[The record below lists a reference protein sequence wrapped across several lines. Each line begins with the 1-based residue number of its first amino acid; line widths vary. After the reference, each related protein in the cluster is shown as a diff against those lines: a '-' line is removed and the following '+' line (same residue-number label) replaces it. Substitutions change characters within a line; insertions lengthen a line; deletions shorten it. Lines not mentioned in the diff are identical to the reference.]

1 SGGKF
6 YFADD
11 QQTPDTLSVQYSFPG
26 KSIQWEH
33 RLWSA
38 HGIEGRST
46 GVAFYGERGT
56 LVVDRGGW
64 KVYDQPGTVGASA
77 GDAVADHLRNFIDAV
92 KTRQTPNCDAAT
104 AHRASTLS
112 QLGNISYRL
121 GRELQIDPLQPM
133 MTADAGVRQLLSQ
146 SSRTPWTLPL
156 V

>member
-1 SGGKF
+1 
-6 YFADD
+6 
-11 QQTPDTLSVQYSFPG
+11 
-26 KSIQWEH
+26 IQWEH

-64 KVYDQPGTVGASA
+64 KGYDQPGAVGSST
-77 GDAVADHLRNFIDAV
+77 GDAIANHLRNFIDAV
-92 KTRQTPNCDAAT
+92 KTRQRPTCDAVT
-104 AHRASTLS
+104 AHSASTLS

-121 GRELQIDPLQPM
+121 GRELQFEPNQPLM
-133 MTADAGVRQLLSQ
+133 GVENDVTRLLSQ
-146 SSRTPWTLPL
+146 PSRSPWSLPS